1 MSGRATDS
9 ASQQSSLS
17 ERPDARVE
25 QTLAL
30 IRTLIG
36 SLPEPHQDQICREIA
51 EKVRPMSA
59 LRAGEVLG
67 AIVQL
72 LPKRK
77 NWTVSEIKQRID
89 EQGVSA
95 SPKEVYNAI
104 GYLARRGRVI
114 RVGYGRYVVDGAE
127 IATSDDFGGATSR
140 YEDEYRTNRE

>member
-1 MSGRATDS
+1 MSNAVPASSPSDTPASDVTD
-9 ASQQSSLS
+9 L
-17 ERPDARVE
+17 RVR

-30 IRTLIG
+30 IQTLIAT
-36 SLPEPHQDQICREIA
+36 LPQKEQQQFYREIA
-51 EKVRPMSA
+51 DKVRPLLA

-77 NWTVSEIKQRID
+77 DWTVSEIKQRID

-104 GYLARRGRVI
+104 SYLARTGKVT
-114 RVGYGRYVVDGAE
+114 RVGYGRYVVDGTL